1 MQRHKRG
8 IARRANL
15 CGPIFGAAMLCS
27 AAFVIS
33 PAARA
38 QDNCKLVHDA
48 IDKMSTVS
56 SHAYETESNPARPG
70 TGVTNHEVIRAGGTI
85 YVMMNG
91 KWKKSPMSSADMR
104 AQEEENWK
112 NAKNVSCKHLRDESV
127 KDESAAVYSTH
138 NENEDSKEDGQ
149 IWVSK
154 SKGLPLREEQ
164 DTDLGSG
171 DKHHM
176 SIRYEYANVQAP
188 AVSP

>member
-1 MQRHKRG
+1 MQRHQRA
-8 IARRANL
+8 IASRVNRCNSIL
-15 CGPIFGAAMLCS
+15 VAALVCS
-27 AAFVIS
+27 AAFFIS

-38 QDNCKLVHDA
+38 QGDCKPVHDA

-56 SHAYETESNPARPG
+56 SHAYETESNPARTG
-70 TGVTNHEVIRAGGTI
+70 TGVTNHEVIRTGGTV
-85 YVMMNG
+85 YVLMNG

-127 KDESAAVYSTH
+127 KGESAAVYSTH

-149 IWVSK
+149 VWVSK

-164 DTDLGSG
+164 DVDLGSG
-171 DKHHM
+171 DKQHM
-176 SIRYEYANVQAP
+176 STRYEYNNVQAP

>member
-1 MQRHKRG
+1 MHSIERTITKL
-8 IARRANL
+8 ANPRK
-15 CGPIFGAAMLCS
+15 PIFAAALLCS
-27 AAFVIS
+27 VALLLS

-38 QDNCKLVHDA
+38 QADCKPVRDA
-48 IDKMSTVS
+48 IDKLSTVS
-56 SHAYETESNPARPG
+56 SHAYETQTDPARSG
-70 TGVTNHEVIRAGGTI
+70 TGATNHEVIRAGNTI
-85 YVMMNG
+85 YVLMNG

-112 NAKNVSCKHLRDESV
+112 NAKNVSCKHVRDESV
-127 KDESAAVYSTH
+127 KGESAAVYSTH
-138 NENEDSKEDGQ
+138 NENEDTKEDGQ

-164 DTDLGSG
+164 DVDLGYG
-171 DKHHM
+171 EKHHM

>member
-1 MQRHKRG
+1 MQSNTRA

-15 CGPIFGAAMLCS
+15 CKLVFVAALLCS
-27 AAFVIS
+27 AALVFS

-38 QDNCKLVHDA
+38 QGDCKPVRDA
-48 IDKMSTVS
+48 IEKMSTVS
-56 SHAYETESNPARPG
+56 SHAYETESNPARAG
-70 TGVTNHEVIRAGGTI
+70 TGVTNHEVISTGGTV
-85 YVMMNG
+85 YVLMSG

-127 KDESAAVYSTH
+127 KGESAALYSTH
-138 NENEDSKEDGQ
+138 NEDEDSKEDGQ
-149 IWVSK
+149 VWVSK

-164 DTDLGSG
+164 DVDLGSG

-176 SIRYEYANVQAP
+176 SIRYEYSNVQAP

>member
-1 MQRHKRG
+1 MQSNRRV
-8 IARRANL
+8 IARRSNP
-15 CGPIFGAAMLCS
+15 CKSIFVAALLCS
-27 AAFVIS
+27 AAILLS

-38 QDNCKLVHDA
+38 QGDCKPVRDA
-48 IDKMSTVS
+48 IDKLTTVS
-56 SHAYETESNPARPG
+56 SHAYETQSNPAQAG
-70 TGVTNHEVIRAGGTI
+70 TGATNHEVIRTGDTI
-85 YVMMNG
+85 YVLMNG

-127 KDESAAVYSTH
+127 KGESAAVYSTH

-164 DTDLGSG
+164 EVDLGSG

-176 SIRYEYANVQAP
+176 SIRYEYTNVQAP

>member
-1 MQRHKRG
+1 MRWHKKG
-8 IARRANL
+8 IAGCANL
-15 CGPIFGAAMLCS
+15 WNAILVVAWLCS
-27 AAFVIS
+27 AALLIS

-38 QDNCKLVHDA
+38 QGDCKLVHDA
-48 IDKMSTVS
+48 IDKLSTVS
-56 SHAYETESNPARPG
+56 NHAYEAESNPARPG
-70 TGVTNHEVIRAGGTI
+70 TGVTNHEVIRTGGTI
-85 YVMMNG
+85 YVIMNG

-127 KDESAAVYSTH
+127 KGESAAVYSTH

-164 DTDLGSG
+164 DVDLGSG

-176 SIRYEYANVQAP
+176 SIRYEYTNVQAP

>member
-1 MQRHKRG
+1 MRWHQKTIVKRVN
-8 IARRANL
+8 RCN
-15 CGPIFGAAMLCS
+15 PIFVAALLCS
-27 AAFVIS
+27 AALLLS

-38 QDNCKLVHDA
+38 QGDCKLVHDA
-48 IDKMSTVS
+48 IDKLSTVS
-56 SHAYETESNPARPG
+56 NHAYEAESNPAQPG
-70 TGVTNHEVIRAGGTI
+70 TGVTNHEVIRTGGTI
-85 YVMMNG
+85 YVLMSG
-91 KWKKSPMSSADMR
+91 KWRKSPLTPAQMR

-127 KDESAAVYSTH
+127 KGESAAVYSTH

-149 IWVSK
+149 VWVSK

-164 DTDLGSG
+164 DVDLGSG

-176 SIRYEYANVQAP
+176 SIRYEYTNVQAP